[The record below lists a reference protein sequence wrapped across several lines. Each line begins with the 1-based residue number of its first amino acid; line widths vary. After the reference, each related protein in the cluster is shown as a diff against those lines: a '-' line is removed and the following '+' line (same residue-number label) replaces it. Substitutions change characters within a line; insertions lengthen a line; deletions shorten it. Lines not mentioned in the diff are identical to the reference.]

1 MQVGQSLADTDWD
14 MGGAALGVMAGIG
27 CGRRPFIMGNLF
39 DVLSVPAGKTGRDG

>member
-27 CGRRPFIMGNLF
+27 CGRHPFILGILSG
-39 DVLSVPAGKTGRDG
+39 VLSVQTGKTGRDG